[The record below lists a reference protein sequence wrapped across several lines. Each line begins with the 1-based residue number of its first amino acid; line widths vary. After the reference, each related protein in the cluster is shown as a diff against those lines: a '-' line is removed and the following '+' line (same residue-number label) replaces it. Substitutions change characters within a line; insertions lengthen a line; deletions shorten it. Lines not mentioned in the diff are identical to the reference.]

1 MIAKQCENDNQWP
14 YNKCVGFYYESLLKT
29 NFGNYLRVSIV
40 HVKNDTLVAQ
50 CVVEVTDQKFTALQK
65 QTKLKTDGTP
75 RNTLKN

>member
-1 MIAKQCENDNQWP
+1 MVISQTKNP
-14 YNKCVGFYYESLLKT
+14 TNKCVGFYYESLLKA

-40 HVKNDTLVAQ
+40 HVKNDTLVVQ
-50 CVVEVTDQKFTALQK
+50 YVVELTDQKFTVIQK